1 MKSDTMFLDNTF
13 RNNPNLTNYNENF
26 LINEDEFILN
36 R

>member
-1 MKSDTMFLDNTF
+1 MFMDSSH
-13 RNNPNLTNYNENF
+13 RNNIQNNYERV